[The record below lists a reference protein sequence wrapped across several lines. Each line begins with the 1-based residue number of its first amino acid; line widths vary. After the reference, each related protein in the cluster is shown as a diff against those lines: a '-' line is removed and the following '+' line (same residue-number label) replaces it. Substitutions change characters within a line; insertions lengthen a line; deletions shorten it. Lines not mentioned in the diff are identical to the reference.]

1 MTGHVSGHLLG
12 RQRAVSIAGADPKFI
27 HCWKRLELSSPG
39 ASRCPDFELWVNKVS
54 PTPSFSNKM
63 PSERSTSNL
72 GVFLIPL
79 ANKLLSWW

>member
-39 ASRCPDFELWVNKVS
+39 ANRCPDFELWVNKVS
-54 PTPSFSNKM
+54 PTPLFSNKM
-63 PSERSTSNL
+63 PSQRSTSNL